1 MPNSVI
7 QNSMNQLSATGFLY
21 EEEKNC
27 VLRQSTCLD
36 CGGSLEEL
44 LNELFDTRYGID
56 GTYDIRRCVEC
67 GLEQIYPLPG
77 PKELR
82 DLYENHYNFRGEK
95 RTLYTKM
102 RGYFLDS
109 FLYRLWI
116 WSDGDVSFHS
126 FKGTGRLL
134 DIGCNEG
141 RSLKIFA
148 RNGFEVTGLDL
159 SEEAATAARA
169 DGFTVH
175 TCDIGDFEPAALFDV
190 AVLSNVLEHSSDPS
204 RMLRDAARVLKPG
217 GEIWISCPNSRSWQ
231 RSLFS
236 RSWINWHVP
245 FHISHFSTDLLDRL
259 LRNAGF
265 TPVKVR
271 QVSPGA
277 WLASSLIVLVF
288 FQRGKPTR
296 ELRNPLL
303 FPLAMF
309 AAKILLF
316 PFLGMA
322 NSAGRGDALVIVAK
336 KI

>member
-1 MPNSVI
+1 
-7 QNSMNQLSATGFLY
+7 MNQLSAIDFLC
-21 EEEKNC
+21 EAEKNR
-27 VLRQSTCLD
+27 VLGQNTCLD

-67 GLEQIYPLPG
+67 GLEQIYPLPE

-82 DLYENHYNFRGEK
+82 DLYRDHYNFGGEK
-95 RTLYTKM
+95 KTLYTNM

-109 FLYRLWI
+109 FLYRLWM

-126 FKGTGRLL
+126 RKGRGRLL

-148 RNGFEVTGLDL
+148 RNGFEVTGLEL
-159 SEEAATAARA
+159 SEEAATVARA
-169 DGFTVH
+169 DGFTVQ
-175 TCDIGDFEPAALFDV
+175 TCDIGELQPPALYDV
-190 AVLSNVLEHSSDPS
+190 VVLSNVLEHSLAPGQ
-204 RMLRDAARVLKPG
+204 MLRDAARVLKPG

-245 FHISHFSTDLLDRL
+245 FHISHFSSDLLDRL
-259 LRNAGF
+259 LRNAGC

-277 WLASSLIVLVF
+277 WLASSLIVLAF
-288 FQRGKPTR
+288 FRRGKPTR

-303 FPLAMF
+303 FPLTTI

-316 PFLGMA
+316 PLLSMA
-322 NSAGRGDALVIVAK
+322 NSAGRGDALVIAAK